1 MTELKKFFSSLAR
14 WRVRMAIPA
23 ALLVFIFARPTRL
36 SLIIG
41 SLLCLIGLLL
51 RTWASGHLNKNAFL
65 ATSGP
70 YRFSRNPLYLA
81 NLVLG
86 LGLVAVANSLICW
99 LIFLLYF
106 LAFYPAT
113 IFKEQQKMAE
123 LFPQEY
129 GEYERNVPLFFP
141 RLRSSFPQKA
151 QKFSLSLYFQNKEY
165 RATLAIFSFLL
176 LLLLKWLLWLKP

>member
-1 MTELKKFFSSLAR
+1 MAEIKQFFHSLVR

-23 ALLVFIFARPTRL
+23 ALVVLIFAQPTRL

-41 SLLCLIGLLL
+41 LFLCLLGLLL
-51 RTWASGHLNKNAFL
+51 RSWASGHLNKNTSL

-86 LGLVAVANSLICW
+86 LGLVVAANSLICW

-106 LAFYPAT
+106 LVFYPAT
-113 IFKEQQKMAE
+113 ILKEQQKMAE

-129 GEYERNVPLFFP
+129 GEYERKVPLFFP
-141 RLRSSFPQKA
+141 RLRTSFPPKT
-151 QKFSLSLYFQNKEY
+151 QKFSLALYFQNKEY
-165 RATLAIFSFLL
+165 RAALAILGFLL
-176 LLLLKWLLWLKP
+176 LLFLKRLLWLKP